1 MLNLDG
7 HYDHAFEQDNVYG
20 HALALLTRYRT
31 VDPEE
36 QDRTRSVHLDLGC
49 GFGRIAEPLTQSLE
63 CDYIGIDGAA
73 EGLRSLKGRGFEAH
87 ELLFETYEQTSNAI
101 RGILAGRQVSSLTM
115 LDTLEHLS
123 NGDMVLRV
131 IHELI
136 GQANTPAV
144 ISVPSVAH
152 RDIGFKLAFGHWD
165 YTRSGL
171 LDHTHVRLFNRA
183 SLKRTFGAAGLHIID
198 RNDVE
203 LVSSDQYFPDTHP
216 ALATGTTLHSVLKSL
231 RENADDSA
239 VVNQFVSLVVA
250 GPQVSAHPYL
260 EDSVRHPE
268 RPFLSIVMRTQGK
281 RPHCLD
287 EALTALAGQED
298 RDFELLVVGHKL
310 SLEQQISVE
319 RAIED
324 SPEWLRNA
332 TRLIRVND
340 GNRTR
345 PLNHGF
351 EEAVGQYIAILDDD
365 DIPMAHWVS
374 TFRTLAEKK
383 PGAMLRAICARQDVD
398 TVAVHGRKGVR
409 AVGGFNPYRADFDII
424 QHLVMNQSP
433 TCALAFPRGAFH
445 ELNIRFDESLTTTED
460 WDFLQRVAI
469 VVGVSS
475 SQEITSIYH
484 WWKRTEESSRT
495 DHDEAE
501 WMSNHNA
508 VYRKIDN
515 LPILLPPGSAQ
526 QLRDL
531 YNLAMTAMPAY
542 HGDRGSCVREITAI
556 LSSKSWRWSA
566 PMRLPAILRGRKD
579 PRVEDLESMT
589 DLQLAT
595 LLARLRR
602 SGSWRKT
609 RIFHRDRRR

>member
-1 MLNLDG
+1 MLNPDG
-7 HYDHAFEQDNVYG
+7 HYDHAFERDNVYG
-20 HALALLTRYRT
+20 HAVALLMRYRPLE
-31 VDPEE
+31 PEM
-36 QDRTRSVHLDLGC
+36 QTSTRTVHLDLGC
-49 GFGRIAEPLTQSLE
+49 GFGRIAEPLTEILG

-73 EGLRSLKGRGFEAH
+73 DGLQSLKCRGFEAH
-87 ELLFETYEQTSNAI
+87 ELLFDTYEQTLNAL
-101 RGILAGRQVSSLTM
+101 REILGVRQVSSLTM
-115 LDTLEHLS
+115 LDTLEHLP

-131 IHELI
+131 IRELI
-136 GQANTPAV
+136 GKTNAPAV
-144 ISVPSVAH
+144 ISVPNVAH
-152 RDIGFKLAFGHWD
+152 RDVGFKLAFGHWD

-171 LDHTHVRLFNRA
+171 LDHTHTRLFSRT
-183 SLKRTFGAAGLHIID
+183 SLKRTFGTAGLHIVD
-198 RNDVE
+198 RNDVT
-203 LVSSDQYFPDTHP
+203 LVSSDQYFPNTHP
-216 ALATGTTLHSVLKSL
+216 ALATGTTLHSLLKTL
-231 RENADDSA
+231 RENVDDSA

-250 GPQVSAHPYL
+250 GPQVSDHAYL
-260 EDSVRHPE
+260 EDSVRHSA

-298 RDFELLVVGHKL
+298 RDFELLLVGHKL

-324 SPEWLRNA
+324 SPEWLRKA
-332 TRLIRVND
+332 TRLIRVQD

-345 PLNHGF
+345 PLNRGF
-351 EEAVGQYIAILDDD
+351 EEALGEYIAILDDD

-398 TVAVHGRKGVR
+398 TVTVGGRKGVR
-409 AVGGFNPYRADFDII
+409 AVGGFDPYRAEFDIV

-484 WWKRTEESSRT
+484 WWKLTEDSSRT
-495 DHDEAE
+495 DHNEAE
-501 WMSNHNA
+501 WKSNHLA
-508 VYRKIDN
+508 VYRKIDS
-515 LPILLPPGSAQ
+515 LPILLPAGSAQ

-531 YNLAMTAMPAY
+531 YNLAMTGMPAY
-542 HGDRGSCVREITAI
+542 EGDRASCVKEITAI
-556 LSSKSWRWSA
+556 LTSKSWRWSVPLRWPA
-566 PMRLPAILRGRKD
+566 MRRGRKD
-579 PRVEDLESMT
+579 PRVEDLASMT

-602 SGSWRKT
+602 SGSWQKT
-609 RIFHRDRRR
+609 RIFHGDRRK

>member
-1 MLNLDG
+1 M
-7 HYDHAFEQDNVYG
+7 QTS
-20 HALALLTRYRT
+20 TRT
-31 VDPEE
+31 
-36 QDRTRSVHLDLGC
+36 VHLDLGC
-49 GFGRIAEPLTQSLE
+49 GFGRIAEPLTEILG

-73 EGLRSLKGRGFEAH
+73 DGLQSLKCRGFEAH
-87 ELLFETYEQTSNAI
+87 ELLFDTYEQTLNAL
-101 RGILAGRQVSSLTM
+101 REILGVRQVSSLTM
-115 LDTLEHLS
+115 LDTLEHLP

-131 IHELI
+131 IRELI
-136 GQANTPAV
+136 GKTNAPAV
-144 ISVPSVAH
+144 ISVPNVAH
-152 RDIGFKLAFGHWD
+152 RDVGFKLAFGHWD

-171 LDHTHVRLFNRA
+171 LDHTHTRLFSRT
-183 SLKRTFGAAGLHIID
+183 SLKRTFGTAGLHIVD
-198 RNDVE
+198 RNDVT
-203 LVSSDQYFPDTHP
+203 LVSSDQYFPNTHP
-216 ALATGTTLHSVLKSL
+216 ALATGTTLHSLLKTL
-231 RENADDSA
+231 RENVDDSA

-250 GPQVSAHPYL
+250 GPQVSDHAYL
-260 EDSVRHPE
+260 EDSVRHSE

-298 RDFELLVVGHKL
+298 RDFELLLVGHKL

-324 SPEWLRNA
+324 SPEWLRKA
-332 TRLIRVND
+332 TRLIRVHD

-345 PLNHGF
+345 PLNRGF
-351 EEAVGQYIAILDDD
+351 EEALGEYIAILDDD

-398 TVAVHGRKGVR
+398 TVTVGGRKGVR
-409 AVGGFNPYRADFDII
+409 AVGGFDPYRAEFDIV

-484 WWKRTEESSRT
+484 WWKLTDDSSRT
-495 DHDEAE
+495 DHNEAE
-501 WMSNHNA
+501 WKSNHLA
-508 VYRKIDN
+508 VYRKIDS
-515 LPILLPPGSAQ
+515 LPILLPAGSAQ

-531 YNLAMTAMPAY
+531 YNLAMTGMPAY
-542 HGDRGSCVREITAI
+542 EGDRASCVKEITAI
-556 LSSKSWRWSA
+556 LTSKSWRWSVPLRWPA
-566 PMRLPAILRGRKD
+566 MRRGRKD
-579 PRVEDLESMT
+579 PRVEDLASMT

-602 SGSWRKT
+602 SGSWQKT
-609 RIFHRDRRR
+609 RIFHGDRRK

>member
-1 MLNLDG
+1 M
-7 HYDHAFEQDNVYG
+7 
-20 HALALLTRYRT
+20 RYRPLE
-31 VDPEE
+31 PEM
-36 QDRTRSVHLDLGC
+36 QTSTRTVHLDLGC
-49 GFGRIAEPLTQSLE
+49 GFGRIAEPLTEILG

-73 EGLRSLKGRGFEAH
+73 DGLQSLKCRGFEAH
-87 ELLFETYEQTSNAI
+87 ELLFDTYEQTLNAL
-101 RGILAGRQVSSLTM
+101 REILGVRQVSSLTM
-115 LDTLEHLS
+115 LDTLEHLP

-131 IHELI
+131 IRELI
-136 GQANTPAV
+136 GKTNAPAV
-144 ISVPSVAH
+144 ISVPNVAH
-152 RDIGFKLAFGHWD
+152 RDVGFKLAFGHWD

-171 LDHTHVRLFNRA
+171 LDHTHTRLFSRT
-183 SLKRTFGAAGLHIID
+183 SLKRTFGTAGLHIVD
-198 RNDVE
+198 RNDVT
-203 LVSSDQYFPDTHP
+203 LVSSDQYFPNTHP
-216 ALATGTTLHSVLKSL
+216 ALATGTTLHSLLKTL
-231 RENADDSA
+231 RENVDDSA

-250 GPQVSAHPYL
+250 GPQVSDHAYL
-260 EDSVRHPE
+260 EDSVRHSA

-298 RDFELLVVGHKL
+298 RDFELLLVGHKL

-324 SPEWLRNA
+324 SPEWLRKA
-332 TRLIRVND
+332 TRLIRVQD

-345 PLNHGF
+345 PLNRGF
-351 EEAVGQYIAILDDD
+351 EEALGEYIAILDDD

-398 TVAVHGRKGVR
+398 TVTVGGRKGVR
-409 AVGGFNPYRADFDII
+409 AVGGFDPYRAEFDIV

-484 WWKRTEESSRT
+484 WWKLTEDSSRT
-495 DHDEAE
+495 DHNEAE
-501 WMSNHNA
+501 WKSNHLA
-508 VYRKIDN
+508 VYRKIDS
-515 LPILLPPGSAQ
+515 LPILLPAGSAQ

-531 YNLAMTAMPAY
+531 YNLAMTGMPAY
-542 HGDRGSCVREITAI
+542 EGDRASCVKEITAI
-556 LSSKSWRWSA
+556 LTSKSWRWSVPLRWPA
-566 PMRLPAILRGRKD
+566 MRRGRKD
-579 PRVEDLESMT
+579 PRVEDLASMT

-602 SGSWRKT
+602 SGSWQKT
-609 RIFHRDRRR
+609 RIFHGDRRK

>member
-1 MLNLDG
+1 MLNPDG
-7 HYDHAFEQDNVYG
+7 HYDHAFERDNVYG
-20 HALALLTRYRT
+20 HALALLTRYRAL
-31 VDPEE
+31 DPEM
-36 QDRTRSVHLDLGC
+36 QARTRTVHLDLGC
-49 GFGRIAEPLTQSLE
+49 GFGRIAEPLTEILG

-73 EGLRSLKGRGFEAH
+73 DGLQSLKFRGFEAH
-87 ELLFETYEQTSNAI
+87 ELLFDTYEQTLNAI
-101 RGILAGRQVSSLTM
+101 REILGGRQVGSLTM
-115 LDTLEHLS
+115 LDTLEHLP

-131 IHELI
+131 IRELI
-136 GQANTPAV
+136 GQTNAPAV
-144 ISVPSVAH
+144 ISVPNVAH

-171 LDHTHVRLFNRA
+171 LDHTHTRLFSRI
-183 SLKRTFGAAGLHIID
+183 SLKRTFGTAGLHIVD

-216 ALATGTTLHSVLKSL
+216 ALAAGTTLHSVLKSL
-231 RENADDSA
+231 RENVDDSA

-250 GPQVSAHPYL
+250 GPQVSAHAYL
-260 EDSVRHPE
+260 EDSLRHSE

-298 RDFELLVVGHKL
+298 RDFELLLVGHKL

-324 SPEWLRNA
+324 SPEWLRKA
-332 TRLIRVND
+332 TRLIRVYD

-345 PLNHGF
+345 PLNRGF
-351 EEAVGQYIAILDDD
+351 EEALGEYIAILDDD

-398 TVAVHGRKGVR
+398 TVTVGGRKGVR
-409 AVGGFNPYRADFDII
+409 AVGGFDPYRAEFDIV

-484 WWKRTEESSRT
+484 WWKRTEDSSRT
-495 DHDEAE
+495 DHNEAE
-501 WMSNHNA
+501 WKSNHLA

-515 LPILLPPGSAQ
+515 LPILLPAGSAQ

-531 YNLAMTAMPAY
+531 YNLAMTGLPA
-542 HGDRGSCVREITAI
+542 HEGDRTSYVKEITAI
-556 LSSKSWRWSA
+556 LTSKSWRWSV
-566 PMRLPAILRGRKD
+566 PMRWPAIRRGRKD
-579 PRVEDLESMT
+579 PRVEDLASMT

-609 RIFHRDRRR
+609 RIFHGDRRR